1 MPVLSSPRLVCV
13 QRGGKSEHCSRI
25 SQMHFSW
32 FIPSSASGFLALLSK
47 YIFGRNPTSQGAV
60 WFVPCP
66 RLSISS
72 WLRSPEVSPSSAQ
85 PAPRAASALTSPTAP
100 LTPVSPFGLT
110 GSAWFCGDLFRG
122 VLKDNVIAA
131 SADSPRNS

>member
-1 MPVLSSPRLVCV
+1 MPVLWSPRLVCI
-13 QRGGKSEHCSRI
+13 QRGGRSERCSHT
-25 SQMHFSW
+25 SQIQFSW

-47 YIFGRNPTSQGAV
+47 YIFGRNPTRREDV

-66 RLSISS
+66 HLGISS
-72 WLRSPEVSPSSAQ
+72 WLRFPQVSPSSAQ
-85 PAPRAASALTSPTAP
+85 PAPRAASDLASLTAS
-100 LTPVSPFGLT
+100 LTPFSLFGLT

-131 SADSPRNS
+131 SADSPRNL